1 MTIGVTNIVSVTG
14 SLYLLCVVT
23 LSLKVKVKFTKTKNK
38 KKAKKRKKE
47 KKNKTKGVSVYNLFL
62 KNRYIFI
69 NIGIISIITDV
80 LLEIIVIFLFV
91 LIYYNLVKGCSYLL
105 EEGVVLLFHT

>member
-1 MTIGVTNIVSVTG
+1 KSTSSDTSVTIDVTNIVSVTG

-47 KKNKTKGVSVYNLFL
+47 KKNKTKGVSVYNIHVYFHQHWYN
-62 KNRYIFI
+62 KYHYRRTFRDHCYFFI
-69 NIGIISIITDV
+69 CFNFIIW
-80 LLEIIVIFLFV
+80 
-91 LIYYNLVKGCSYLL
+91 
-105 EEGVVLLFHT
+105 